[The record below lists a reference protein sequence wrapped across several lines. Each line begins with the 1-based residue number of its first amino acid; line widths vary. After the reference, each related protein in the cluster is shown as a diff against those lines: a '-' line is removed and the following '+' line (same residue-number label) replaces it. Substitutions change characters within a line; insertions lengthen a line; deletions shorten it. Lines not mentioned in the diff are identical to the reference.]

1 MENES
6 KTYST
11 KEVAQIFETSEDVI
25 RRLYRSGELGNKEN
39 GYRSK
44 KDGISF
50 SEEEIRNYLESHPQ
64 SKYRDSVNKK
74 ILTATA
80 IASTIASTFALGVI
94 PAMLPLAGIA
104 QSVGLIAIA
113 KMIGKEKEIKGQ
125 NIREQL
131 EAEISNRK
139 NKIKNQESIIETAQ
153 KDIEEL
159 KSEVC
164 ELEFLLDHMDTPT
177 LDLKLSGTQMSDKEE
192 TN

>member
-131 EAEISNRK
+131 DAEISNRK
-139 NKIKNQESIIETAQ
+139 NRIKNQESIIETAQ